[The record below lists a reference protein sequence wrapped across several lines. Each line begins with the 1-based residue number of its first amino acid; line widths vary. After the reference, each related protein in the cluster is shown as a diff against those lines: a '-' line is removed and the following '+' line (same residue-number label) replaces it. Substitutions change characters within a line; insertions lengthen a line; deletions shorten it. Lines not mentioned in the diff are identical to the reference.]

1 MDYRLSQENLNKLQN
16 FNIELNKYLNEYDLN
31 LSINNQFIDILSS
44 IHKDIIS
51 DLQKKNIELKLKE
64 AQEWMAD

>member
-64 AQEWMAD
+64 AQE